1 MVSPAKLEEI
11 KASGQLPSPGGVA
24 RQVIQ
29 LTRQDDVTNQEIAHA
44 IKADPVLSGLL
55 VKVANAQLAC
65 QARPIASIVDAV
77 SVLGLNAIRQL
88 VLGLSLIDNQSREVC
103 PEFDYQNFW
112 ARSLLTAISAKNL
125 VLHSGI
131 GSPEEVFVLGLLG
144 KIGSL
149 AMATVYPE
157 AYGRIL
163 RKISNSAE
171 GKLIDAERAEFGF
184 DHNQL
189 TQAMLADWGIPR
201 VFQQVAEYHEDPMLS
216 GFEKDSRNW
225 RLLMVLHI
233 ADYFAGVCLEQGGH
247 RRQMMPQLILM
258 ASRLGVELDALASLG
273 DKSVAEWSE
282 WSRMCTIRTAVVPP
296 FAELLEAV
304 PKVPGMLDIADDLE
318 HSAGTFYQLRI
329 LLVDDDKT
337 TLLLLKALLE
347 KTGHTVMTAGTGLE
361 GLGLIDSFKPQL
373 IMTDWVMPEM
383 DGVEFCKALRRNH
396 AWRNIYVFILTAQ
409 EGVDKLVTAFEA
421 GANDYMTKPIRPK
434 MLVARLR
441 AAQRVVQLQE
451 EIEFDRRQLHQ
462 FADEL
467 AASNH
472 RLRKSEVS
480 LRAILDNSPYMT
492 WLKDSEGRYVRVNKS
507 YMDYVRR
514 QNIDQVI
521 GKTDFDFW
529 PTEMAEQYRLVDV
542 EVMASRQ
549 QKRIEETSLDG
560 DQIHWVETFKTPVI
574 DESGKMLGTTG
585 FARDITERIE
595 REALRLTE
603 VRKQRDVLVREVHHR
618 IKNNLQGVVGLL
630 QQNVIDHPEMAEVS
644 QVIIGR
650 IYSIATIHG
659 LQAQALSEEVELDT
673 LMKSIVDASGCLN
686 NYVNELTRPIL
697 LNKEETV
704 PIALVLNELLTN
716 ACKHRSGRELP
727 VICLKK
733 SGDEVIVSIV
743 NAFDAA
749 QPTLPGGGQGLNL
762 VNSLLPRE
770 AASMLVRRSEGFY
783 TVELHLAPPVTI
795 LG

>member
-1 MVSPAKLEEI
+1 MVSAAKIEEI

-24 RQVIQ
+24 RQVMQ
-29 LTRQDDVTNQEIAHA
+29 LTLQDDVTHQEIAHA

-65 QARPIASIVDAV
+65 QARPIASVVDAI

-103 PEFDYQNFW
+103 PEFDYQDFW
-112 ARSLLTAISAKNL
+112 ARSLLTAITAKNL

-149 AMATVYPE
+149 AMATVYPA

-163 RKISNSAE
+163 RELSNGAE
-171 GKLIDAERAEFGF
+171 SKLIDDERAEFGF

-216 GFEKDSRNW
+216 SFEKDSRNW

-233 ADYFAGVCLEQGGH
+233 ADYFAGVCLEQGLH
-247 RRQMMPQLILM
+247 RRQMVPQLILM

-282 WSRMCTIRTAVVPP
+282 WSRLCTIRTAVVPP

-329 LLVDDDKT
+329 LLVDDDTT

-492 WLKDSEGRYVRVNKS
+492 WLKDTEGRYVRVNKS
-507 YMDYVRR
+507 YTDYVRR

-529 PTEMAEQYRLVDV
+529 PKEMAEQYRLVDV

-560 DQIHWVETFKTPVI
+560 EQIHWVETFKTPVI
-574 DESGKMLGTTG
+574 DEAGKVLGTTG

-644 QVIIGR
+644 QAIIGR

-686 NYVNELTRPIL
+686 NYVNELTRPVL

-727 VICLKK
+727 VILLKM
-733 SGDEVIVSIV
+733 GGNQVIVSIV
-743 NAFDAA
+743 NAFDAER
-749 QPTLPGGGQGLNL
+749 PTLPGSGQGLNL

-770 AASMLVRRSEGFY
+770 AAGMLVRRSEGFY

-795 LG
+795 L

>member
-1 MVSPAKLEEI
+1 MVSAAKIEEI

-24 RQVIQ
+24 RQVMQ
-29 LTRQDDVTNQEIAHA
+29 LTLQDDVTHQEIAHA

-65 QARPIASIVDAV
+65 QARPIASVVDAI

-103 PEFDYQNFW
+103 PEFDYQDFW
-112 ARSLLTAISAKNL
+112 ARSLLTAITAKNL

-149 AMATVYPE
+149 AMATVYPA

-163 RKISNSAE
+163 RELSNGAE
-171 GKLIDAERAEFGF
+171 SKLIDDERAEFGF

-216 GFEKDSRNW
+216 SFEKDSRNW

-233 ADYFAGVCLEQGGH
+233 ADYFAGVCLEQGLH
-247 RRQMMPQLILM
+247 RRQMVPQLILM

-282 WSRMCTIRTAVVPP
+282 WSRLCTIRTAVVPP

-329 LLVDDDKT
+329 LLVDDDTT

-492 WLKDSEGRYVRVNKS
+492 WLKDTEGRYVRVNKS
-507 YMDYVRR
+507 YTDYVRR

-529 PTEMAEQYRLVDV
+529 PKEMAEQYRLVDV

-560 DQIHWVETFKTPVI
+560 EQIHWVETFKTPVI
-574 DESGKMLGTTG
+574 DEAGKVLGTTG

-644 QVIIGR
+644 QAIIGR

-686 NYVNELTRPIL
+686 NYVNELTRPVL

-727 VICLKK
+727 VILLKME
-733 SGDEVIVSIV
+733 GNQVIVSIV
-743 NAFDAA
+743 NAFDAERS
-749 QPTLPGGGQGLNL
+749 TLPGSGQGLNL

-770 AASMLVRRSEGFY
+770 AAGMLVRRSEGFY

-795 LG
+795 L

>member
-1 MVSPAKLEEI
+1 VS
-11 KASGQLPSPGGVA
+11 
-24 RQVIQ
+24 
-29 LTRQDDVTNQEIAHA
+29 
-44 IKADPVLSGLL
+44 
-55 VKVANAQLAC
+55 
-65 QARPIASIVDAV
+65 
-77 SVLGLNAIRQL
+77 
-88 VLGLSLIDNQSREVC
+88 
-103 PEFDYQNFW
+103 
-112 ARSLLTAISAKNL
+112 
-125 VLHSGI
+125 
-131 GSPEEVFVLGLLG
+131 
-144 KIGSL
+144 
-149 AMATVYPE
+149 
-157 AYGRIL
+157 
-163 RKISNSAE
+163 
-171 GKLIDAERAEFGF
+171 KLIDDERAEFGF

-233 ADYFAGVCLEQGGH
+233 ADYFSGICVAQSTH

-258 ASRLGVELDALASLG
+258 ASRLGLELEALACLG

-282 WSRMCTIRTAVVPP
+282 WSQMCTIRTAVVPP

-304 PKVPGMLDIADDLE
+304 PKVPGMIEISDDLE
-318 HSAGTFYQLRI
+318 HSAGTFYKLRI

-337 TLLLLKALLE
+337 TLLQLKTLLE

-383 DGVEFCKALRRNH
+383 DGLEFCKALRRNH

-472 RLRKSEVS
+472 RMLKSEVS

-492 WLKDSEGRYVRVNKS
+492 WLKDTEGRYVRVNKS

-514 QNIDQVI
+514 KNIDQVI

-529 PTEMAEQYRLVDV
+529 PKEMAEQYRLVDL

-560 DQIHWVETFKTPVI
+560 EKIHWVETFKTPVI
-574 DESGKMLGTTG
+574 DEAGKVLGTTG
-585 FARDITERIE
+585 FARDITERLE

-630 QQNVIDHPEMAEVS
+630 QQNVIDHPEMDEVS

-659 LQAQALSEEVELDT
+659 LQAQALSEEVELDI
-673 LMKSIVDASGCLN
+673 LMKSIVDASVCLS
-686 NYVNELTRPIL
+686 NYVNGLSRPIF

-716 ACKHRSGRELP
+716 ACKHRSGPDLP
-727 VICLKK
+727 TISLKMQ
-733 SGDEVIVSIV
+733 GDEVIITIV
-743 NAFDAA
+743 NLFDVERSVMR
-749 QPTLPGGGQGLNL
+749 GGGQGLNL
-762 VNSLLPRE
+762 VNSLLPRD
-770 AASMLVRRSEGFY
+770 AAGLLVRRSGGIY
-783 TVELHLAPPVTI
+783 TVELRLSPPVTI